1 MDDNTDLNM
10 YLDFRATVDK
20 YCFPLL
26 KKWAGKNFRE
36 IKYDDKVVGFLMV
49 IDRYVEG
56 IYVMPEYRRQGLA
69 KKAVQ
74 DYIRSG
80 GIIEKLHIIKT
91 NDVAKK
97 FWKNLFI
104 LKEIDSC
111 PSDSLY
117 FVERLRKRLKDD
129 KPKESSN
136 KKNKEKAQTIKPVP
150 FLIEML
156 MRRQSWA
163 CLI

>member
-1 MDDNTDLNM
+1 MVETVRLLHGTHQRRLMLCKKHFYRKSKLMSTQKGLSMDDNTDLNM

-26 KKWAGKNFRE
+26 KKWAGKNLIE
-36 IKYDDKVVGFLMV
+36 IKHEDKVVGFLMV

-56 IYVMPEYRRQGLA
+56 IYVLPEYRRQGLA

-117 FVERLRKRLKDD
+117 FVERLRKKI
-129 KPKESSN
+129 KE
-136 KKNKEKAQTIKPVP
+136 
-150 FLIEML
+150 
-156 MRRQSWA
+156 
-163 CLI
+163 

>member
-74 DYIRSG
+74 DYISSG

-117 FVERLRKRLKDD
+117 FVERLRKKI
-129 KPKESSN
+129 KE
-136 KKNKEKAQTIKPVP
+136 
-150 FLIEML
+150 
-156 MRRQSWA
+156 
-163 CLI
+163 